1 MKYLQWIYSIP
12 SKNIKSNIN
21 FEFIIM
27 IQLTRNLA
35 LEWAKDNI
43 RANSIAPAPIIN
55 NSNYFEE
62 KGSIPKTEN
71 KAVPLRIGE
80 PVEIATTAAFLCMS
94 ASSYIIGQTELD
106 NRWSLHGATALV
118 TGGSK
123 GIGQAI
129 VEELARLGAKV
140 HTCARNQQELDK
152 ALKHWQSLKLDVT
165 ASVCDVSS
173 RAAREKLMEK
183 VSSLF
188 DGKLN
193 ILINNAG
200 TNLFKTALEFK
211 EEDYGFLLSTNLE
224 SAFHLSQLAHPL
236 LKASGVG
243 RIVFISSVGGLV
255 GFPEAS
261 DTMHAWCINISGAM
275 NQLTRNLALEWAKD
289 NIRANCI
296 APGPIVTPLMHS
308 YFEAKGGR
316 IPKVENMGIPL
327 GRPGE
332 PLEVATVAAF
342 LCMPASSYI
351 TGQVIVADGGLT
363 MGRFIP

>member
-1 MKYLQWIYSIP
+1 MA
-12 SKNIKSNIN
+12 KS
-21 FEFIIM
+21 E
-27 IQLTRNLA
+27 
-35 LEWAKDNI
+35 LE
-43 RANSIAPAPIIN
+43 
-55 NSNYFEE
+55 
-62 KGSIPKTEN
+62 
-71 KAVPLRIGE
+71 
-80 PVEIATTAAFLCMS
+80 
-94 ASSYIIGQTELD
+94 

-129 VEELARLGAKV
+129 VEDLARLGAKV
-140 HTCARNQQELDK
+140 HTCARNQQELYK
-152 ALKHWQSLKLDVT
+152 ALQHWQSLKLDVT

-173 RAAREKLMEK
+173 RAEREKLMEK

-200 TNLFKTALEFK
+200 TSIFKTALEYT
-211 EEDYGFLLSTNLE
+211 EEDYGFVMSTNLE

-236 LKASGVG
+236 VKASGVG
-243 RIVFISSVGGLV
+243 SIVFISSVAGLV
-255 GFPEAS
+255 GIPEGS
-261 DTMHAWCINISGAM
+261 VYGSTKVEHYFMHAWCVTISRAM

-296 APGPIVTPLMHS
+296 APGAIITPLLLS
-308 YFEAKGGR
+308 YYEAKGGR

-342 LCMPASSYI
+342 LCMSASSYI

-363 MGRFIP
+363 MSRFVP